1 MSIAE
6 AAEVHDVHV
15 RVVRHVGVGGLLIVG
30 VVLDANV
37 PKLFKIVLI
46 ALPKRQKLT
55 MYTFMSVD
63 MLVSE
68 DS

>member
-6 AAEVHDVHV
+6 AAEVQDVHV
-15 RVVRHVGVGGLLIVG
+15 RVGRYVGVGGLLIVG

-46 ALPKRQKLT
+46 ALPRLQKLT

-68 DS
+68 YS